1 MKIVFT
7 PDWFLSS
14 DVVIETFSFFT
25 LILFFILSYRY
36 YKISR
41 NRKTL
46 YLGVGFLLI
55 AVAELATIFTK
66 LVLFYDTTFTQQI
79 GQAIITYNIAKSV
92 DVFYEVGF
100 FFHKL
105 LTLAGLYIIYRL
117 PLKRAS
123 RSDIPLVIYFMAISA
138 LSSTRF
144 NFIFHLTALI
154 LLIMIINSYYKVY
167 IKNRSK
173 NTRLLLIAFL
183 MLALSQMIFMLSKM
197 EIMYVLAQ
205 GIQSVSYIILLFLI
219 IRILKHGDPK
229 FKGN

>member
-105 LTLAGLYIIYRL
+105 L
-117 PLKRAS
+117 
-123 RSDIPLVIYFMAISA
+123 
-138 LSSTRF
+138 
-144 NFIFHLTALI
+144 
-154 LLIMIINSYYKVY
+154 
-167 IKNRSK
+167 
-173 NTRLLLIAFL
+173 
-183 MLALSQMIFMLSKM
+183 
-197 EIMYVLAQ
+197 
-205 GIQSVSYIILLFLI
+205 
-219 IRILKHGDPK
+219 
-229 FKGN
+229 